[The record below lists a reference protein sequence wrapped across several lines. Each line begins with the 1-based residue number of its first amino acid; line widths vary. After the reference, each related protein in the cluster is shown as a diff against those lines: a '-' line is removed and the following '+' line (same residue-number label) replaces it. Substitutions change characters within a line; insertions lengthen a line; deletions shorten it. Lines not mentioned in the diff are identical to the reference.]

1 MFENML
7 DHPNIKFLHNC
18 DYREVKKFDLI
29 SALNLRFSASCSAV
43 NPGREKLTAEPQRP
57 QRLRRGDLKL
67 SRHRRSTDDE
77 GRFRRHNAEAEDQ
90 SGGRT
95 LLDLLHV

>member
-43 NPGREKLTAEPQRP
+43 NPGREKLTAEAAKAAQRRSEIKP
-57 QRLRRGDLKL
+57 PPPE
-67 SRHRRSTDDE
+67 HRR
-77 GRFRRHNAEAEDQ
+77 
-90 SGGRT
+90 
-95 LLDLLHV
+95 